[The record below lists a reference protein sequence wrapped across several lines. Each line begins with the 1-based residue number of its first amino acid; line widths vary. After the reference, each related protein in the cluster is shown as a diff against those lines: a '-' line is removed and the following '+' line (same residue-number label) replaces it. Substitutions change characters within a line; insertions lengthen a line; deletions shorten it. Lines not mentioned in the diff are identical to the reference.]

1 MNGYIEMDIFDLPE
15 MHEPILDK
23 NKKTILGTFFSGYDS
38 QALAYERL
46 KKKGIDYELVCISEI
61 DTPALRVHKALW
73 GDVLNLGAVGTF
85 ERLPG
90 GLDVATWSFP
100 CQDISNVGKQRG
112 MVEGSRSN
120 YGYIFL
126 EAVKNTPLSE
136 RPKILLM
143 ENVKA
148 LVGEKFEQD
157 LKNIKDILKECGYE
171 NHIAVLNAKDYGVAQ
186 RRERVFILSI
196 LGGGYYEFP
205 KPIPLR
211 KTFEEYLE
219 KNVSEKYYLKKEVI
233 QNTFL
238 DYKGGFDRKKVFL
251 NNVNRKD
258 ICQTI
263 TTKMDRAESQYIT
276 KPFDFTI
283 KNEDGKYS
291 NVVEAYNTFYK
302 ENGYIPKYFNP
313 YNGSEIL
320 ETAPTITTMCDR
332 WQSSSTVG
340 IFDGVRVR
348 KLTER
353 ECFRLMDVDEDKI
366 DIILANTNKTNAYK
380 LAGNSIVVSVL
391 EKIFEQLY

>member
-1 MNGYIEMDIFDLPE
+1 MNYVEIDIFDLPE

-23 NKKTILGTFFSGYDS
+23 TKKTRLGTFFSGYDS
-38 QALAYERL
+38 QAMAYERL

-61 DTPALRVHKALW
+61 DPPVLKVHKALW

-90 GLDVATWSFP
+90 GLDIATWSFP

-120 YGYIFL
+120 YGYTFL
-126 EAVKNTPLSE
+126 ETVKNTPKNE
-136 RPKILLM
+136 RPKVLLM

-157 LKNIKDILKECGYE
+157 LKNIKNMLKECGYE

-196 LGGGYYEFP
+196 LDGGYYEFP
-205 KPIPLR
+205 KPIPLQ
-211 KTFEEYLE
+211 KTIEEYLE
-219 KNVSEKYYLKKEVI
+219 KNVGEKYYLKKEVI

-251 NNVNRKD
+251 NNINRKD
-258 ICQTI
+258 ISQTI

-276 KPFDFTI
+276 EPFDFTI
-283 KNEDGKYS
+283 KTEDGKYD
-291 NVVEAYNTFYK
+291 NVVEAYGTFYK

-313 YNGSEIL
+313 YHRSEIL
-320 ETAPTITTMCDR
+320 ETTPTLTTTCGG
-332 WQSSSTVG
+332 WQNSSTVG

-353 ECFRLMDVDEDKI
+353 ECFRLMDVDEPLI
-366 DIILANTNKTNAYK
+366 DIILANSNKTNAYK
-380 LAGNSIVVSVL
+380 MAGNSIVVGVL